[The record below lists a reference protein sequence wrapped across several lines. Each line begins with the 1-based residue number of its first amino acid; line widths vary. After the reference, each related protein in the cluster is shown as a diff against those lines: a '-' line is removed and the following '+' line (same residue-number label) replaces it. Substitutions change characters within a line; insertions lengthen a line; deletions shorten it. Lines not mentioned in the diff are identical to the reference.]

1 MQKRI
6 FICIAV
12 CFLLNACCTTGTR
25 TDGQILEYQK
35 QIDRLEEELRNRDR
49 AIDNAVRELE
59 AITTR
64 SRDMEA
70 DIDTII
76 REFDEYQRAV
86 ERLLQDYREARSGKQ
101 SAD

>member
-1 MQKRI
+1 MQKKV
-6 FICIAV
+6 FICIAI
-12 CFLLNACCTTGTR
+12 CFLLSACCTTGNR
-25 TDGQILEYQK
+25 TDRQILEYQK

-59 AITTR
+59 TITAR